1 MSFTGASRP
10 IGKHGAVVTFEHII
24 DESAHKS
31 KRLRLASIL
40 VENDGELE
48 ILGFVPRTDRDD
60 IVRKFPVAPDTVQP
74 MKLLTVVHSPN
85 PQPH

>member
-10 IGKHGAVVTFEHII
+10 IGKHGAVGTFEHII

-40 VENDGELE
+40 VENDGERE
-48 ILGFVPRTDRDD
+48 ILGFVP
-60 IVRKFPVAPDTVQP
+60 
-74 MKLLTVVHSPN
+74 
-85 PQPH
+85 